1 MIFLIWRFLYV
12 YILYNAIRMPC
23 KCRNQPVNVPSN
35 MEWGPIFW
43 TLLHALAE
51 RAGSAPLPG
60 LQGDEKR
67 AWKIIITTLPK
78 ALACEDCRLHLTAY
92 IASNPV
98 SIPDKYSDVRNYIR
112 TYLFNLHE
120 SVNARL
126 KKPSFSAADLT
137 MVYNGINLR
146 HSFEVVNVIVKRSI
160 QATAVPILSWNS
172 WCTQVRTLIGMY
184 N

>member
-1 MIFLIWRFLYV
+1 
-12 YILYNAIRMPC
+12 
-23 KCRNQPVNVPSN
+23 

-51 RAGSAPLPG
+51 RAGTAPLPG
-60 LQGDEKR
+60 LQGDEVR

-78 ALACEDCRLHLTAY
+78 ALACEDCRTHLTAY
-92 IASNPV
+92 IAANPV

-112 TYLFNLHE
+112 AYLFNLHE